1 MAKFGN
7 LSHHFTL
14 KDKLFFS
21 AGAPVEPSPEEQTAS
36 CEGSCFCDLHYTI
49 FKKILQIIS
58 SFKSL

>member
-7 LSHHFTL
+7 WSHHCTL

-36 CEGSCFCDLHYTI
+36 CEGSRFSLHDFLKNYC
-49 FKKILQIIS
+49 K
-58 SFKSL
+58 